1 MLNNWYRKII
11 KQTKYIF
18 NKTKVTQ
25 TDVELTKCDK
35 MDDVKNKADDVVLF
49 STTILI
55 KRNKV

>member
-1 MLNNWYRKII
+1 MFL
-11 KQTKYIF
+11 

-55 KRNKV
+55 KRIKV